1 MNLGEHGKARYELG
15 KVFLVQAEAQGPP
28 GHRYFRLILKS
39 QGGSAYL
46 WLEKEQLAEL
56 SVAMLQLAKETP
68 ENNEGVTEPPVELEA
83 AGLTNLDF
91 KAGRLAFG
99 HNPETNMFIIDA
111 HDPEDDSEEPTVR
124 LWLTRSMIS
133 DFAKDGLEIVAS
145 GRPICPLCE
154 KPINPDGH
162 YCVRRN
168 GHARVYPGEL

>member
-1 MNLGEHGKARYELG
+1 MA
-15 KVFLVQAEAQGPP
+15 GPINEFTQITKFIPETFGDP
-28 GHRYFRLILKS
+28 GTRTFRIAAD
-39 QGGSAYL
+39 SASSTAAI

-68 ENNEGVTEPPVELEA
+68 ESNEGVIKPPIELEA

-124 LWLTRSMIS
+124 LWLTRAMIN
-133 DFAKDGLEIVAS
+133 DFAKDGLKIVAS

>member
-1 MNLGEHGKARYELG
+1 MA
-15 KVFLVQAEAQGPP
+15 GPINEFTQVTKFVPETFGDP
-28 GHRYFRLILKS
+28 GMRTFRINVD
-39 QGGSAYL
+39 SASSTAAI

-68 ENNEGVTEPPVELEA
+68 DNNEGVAEPPLELEA

-154 KPINPDGH
+154 KP
-162 YCVRRN
+162 V
-168 GHARVYPGEL
+168 

>member
-1 MNLGEHGKARYELG
+1 MAGPINEFTQVTKFIPEKFGE
-15 KVFLVQAEAQGPP
+15 P
-28 GHRYFRLILKS
+28 GMRTFRINVD
-39 QGGSAYL
+39 SASSTANI

-56 SVAMLQLAKETP
+56 SIAMLQLGKETP
-68 ENNEGVTEPPVELEA
+68 EAKEDAIDPPTELEA
-83 AGLTNLDF
+83 TSLTNLDF

-124 LWLTRSMIS
+124 IWLTRERLNS
-133 DFAKDGLEIVAS
+133 FAKNGLEIVAS